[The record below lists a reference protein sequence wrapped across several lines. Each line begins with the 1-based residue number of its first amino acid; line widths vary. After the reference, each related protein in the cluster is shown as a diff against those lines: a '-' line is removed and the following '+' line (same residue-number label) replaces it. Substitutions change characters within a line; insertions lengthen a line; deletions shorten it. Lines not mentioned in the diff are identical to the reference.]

1 MALSIF
7 LIQVCTARPP
17 VESHKLDSS
26 IFGVGGNPSISL
38 HPINRRGPSPFES
51 ISFPQTKSSDGARLI
66 KSVVERRELPK
77 FAYKA
82 LSPKRDS
89 NIGLLKR
96 SIEPLALDRI
106 PTGVVGHQPESS
118 SHKRN
123 LNAGELLLF
132 SIVWFETISSC
143 SCFSGVFIKSQGSG
157 RL

>member
-26 IFGVGGNPSISL
+26 KFGVGGNPSISL

-51 ISFPQTKSSDGARLI
+51 ISFPRTKSSDGTRVI
-66 KSVVERRELPK
+66 TSVVERRELPK
-77 FAYKA
+77 FDYKA

-96 SIEPLALDRI
+96 SIEPLALDRS
-106 PTGVVGHQPESS
+106 TS
-118 SHKRN
+118 
-123 LNAGELLLF
+123 F
-132 SIVWFETISSC
+132 
-143 SCFSGVFIKSQGSG
+143 
-157 RL
+157 

>member
-1 MALSIF
+1 MGVVIKHKVSLPTLSISTRY
-7 LIQVCTARPP
+7 ITTT
-17 VESHKLDSS
+17 S
-26 IFGVGGNPSISL
+26 
-38 HPINRRGPSPFES
+38 
-51 ISFPQTKSSDGARLI
+51 
-66 KSVVERRELPK
+66 
-77 FAYKA
+77 
-82 LSPKRDS
+82 
-89 NIGLLKR
+89 
-96 SIEPLALDRI
+96 RI